1 MNTNDVVVQEVPE
14 KKRSLKKVVL
24 MFCAVFGAMFST
36 MFSASA
42 ATPDMIPL
50 TAAGD
55 DLSNLGTVFTQITS
69 WVTSIVSTITAS
81 PVLLIGL
88 GIFVVGAIIGL
99 AYRLIRG

>member
-1 MNTNDVVVQEVPE
+1 MNNDVVVQEVPE
-14 KKRSLKKVVL
+14 KKRSFKKVVL
-24 MFCAVFGAMFST
+24 MFCAVVSAMFGT

-50 TAAGD
+50 AAAEGD
-55 DLSNLGTVFTQITS
+55 LANLGVVFTQITS
-69 WVTSIVSTITAS
+69 WVTTIVSTITSS

-99 AYRLIRG
+99 GYRLIRG